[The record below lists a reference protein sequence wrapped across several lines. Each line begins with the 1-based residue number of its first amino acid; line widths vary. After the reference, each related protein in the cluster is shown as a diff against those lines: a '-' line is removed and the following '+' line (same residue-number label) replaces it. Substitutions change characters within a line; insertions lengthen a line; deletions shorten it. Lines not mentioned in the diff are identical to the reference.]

1 MRTALTILIAL
12 LAACA
17 QPGAEPEQ
25 CTTDSECMAMH
36 GGDGGPG
43 DAGEDE
49 DY

>member
-1 MRTALTILIAL
+1 MKTLTLLTFLLAL
-12 LAACA
+12 LASCA
-17 QPGAEPEQ
+17 QTEPEQ